1 MNVTGII
8 AEYNPFHNGHAF
20 HIEETRKNTDADYC
34 IAVISGSFVQ
44 RGAPALVNKYDRTK
58 MALEHGIDLVIEL
71 PVIAA
76 TSSAETFAQGGVC
89 LLDSLGVVSH
99 ISFGAEINTT
109 ADIDMLDKLA
119 DFFAFEPSAFQKYLE
134 LELKSGCSFP
144 AARAKAAVLCLQQ
157 MASHS
162 MNTDTVAQL
171 ERLLASPNNILAIE
185 YKKAIQRYDC
195 KLVSSIVSRNGAGYH
210 DANTDTELASA
221 SALRKYIFQNNPC
234 HTDMS
239 VPLNQMLIRTVPD
252 GVRKLLMTA
261 YKTHALLQEDDFSDL
276 LYYELRRKFLH
287 SAFSDSDT
295 ECSDLE
301 KRIANNL
308 ETFTCW
314 SDFVSNLKTKNQ
326 TYTAISRHLLHAFLG
341 IDAELLATAKSYC
354 YAPYARI
361 LGFRKDASPLLK
373 ELQEHSRIPLLRKIA
388 KEKQT
393 LTPEQQNL
401 LDLDVYATD
410 LYNRILFSKTGI
422 QRKNEYR
429 QPLIIL

>member
-1 MNVTGII
+1 
-8 AEYNPFHNGHAF
+8 
-20 HIEETRKNTDADYC
+20 
-34 IAVISGSFVQ
+34 
-44 RGAPALVNKYDRTK
+44 
-58 MALEHGIDLVIEL
+58 
-71 PVIAA
+71 
-76 TSSAETFAQGGVC
+76 
-89 LLDSLGVVSH
+89 
-99 ISFGAEINTT
+99 
-109 ADIDMLDKLA
+109 
-119 DFFAFEPSAFQKYLE
+119 
-134 LELKSGCSFP
+134 
-144 AARAKAAVLCLQQ
+144 
-157 MASHS
+157 

-185 YKKAIQRYDC
+185 YMKAIHRQNL
-195 KLVSSIVSRNGAGYH
+195 KLTPSVVTRNGAGYH
-210 DANTDTELASA
+210 DTDTDTELASA
-221 SALRKYIFQNNPC
+221 SALRKFIFQDNSC
-234 HTDMS
+234 QKADS
-239 VPLNQMLIRTVPD
+239 KVLNQMLTRTVPD
-252 GVRKLLMTA
+252 SVRELLLNA
-261 YKTHALLQEDDFSDL
+261 YKTHAFLQEDDFSDL

-314 SDFVSNLKTKNQ
+314 SAFVSDLKTKNQ

-341 IDAELLATAKSYC
+341 IDAELLTAAKSYC